1 MAEWWKGCICV
12 SCRTSVASSPSG
24 AVMSTCSRLE
34 HLYEWLIGAEKI
46 SVPGALI
53 TVWGPAAGEMDFR
66 WRKVAKCR
74 LPGAGGRLAT
84 VPPCGEPFT
93 GAMSC
98 RDVNGAKQPCEETVR
113 QYLNK
118 FVRKEPAREKSQET
132 LREERSE
139 DDLNPCRRKVRRR
152 RLLKDRVSLE
162 TLLRFSSSITQR
174 LGNVK
179 RYKPSQH
186 TAGPRG
192 FSHPKIN

>member
-1 MAEWWKGCICV
+1 MCQRLHELLANLI
-12 SCRTSVASSPSG
+12 VAVNRQTKLVENAHDG
-24 AVMSTCSRLE
+24 LLE
-34 HLYEWLIGAEKI
+34 
-46 SVPGALI
+46 
-53 TVWGPAAGEMDFR
+53 
-66 WRKVAKCR
+66 
-74 LPGAGGRLAT
+74 GGRSDISA
-84 VPPCGEPFT
+84 V
-93 GAMSC
+93 
-98 RDVNGAKQPCEETVR
+98 QPCEETVR

-152 RLLKDRVSLE
+152 RLLKDTVSLE
-162 TLLRFSSSITQR
+162 TLLRLSSSITQP